1 MNAKLAG
8 FSVHVVDIAAGEPAA
23 GMVIDFDVLGN
34 GNGNDNENSITPVAS
49 GLITN
54 SEGKLLFDSMSGYQ
68 ILRGRYRIT
77 LHLARYY
84 RDTGRSIEKPFIE
97 KLPFDFGI
105 ADPTVHHHLPAK
117 VTPWGM
123 SLFLTR

>member
-1 MNAKLAG
+1 MNAKQAG

-23 GMVIDFDVLGN
+23 AMIIDFDAI
-34 GNGNDNENSITPVAS
+34 GNDNTIIPVAS

-84 RDTGRSIEKPFIE
+84 RDTGWSIEKPFIE
-97 KLPFDFGI
+97 KLPFEFGI